1 MLEAIDWRGIHAAG
15 VYEFAQHFGESVP
28 DTANPST
35 ADAVPLPLTREAWL
49 RILQVQLL
57 MGGFAMCRKNQ
68 INAAALLGFGAGLL
82 VGLLIESQLLG
93 LLVGSAAICG
103 GFGLLR
109 GRC

>member
-1 MLEAIDWRGIHAAG
+1 
-15 VYEFAQHFGESVP
+15 
-28 DTANPST
+28 
-35 ADAVPLPLTREAWL
+35 
-49 RILQVQLL
+49 
-57 MGGFAMCRKNQ
+57 MCRKNQ

-82 VGLLIESQLLG
+82 VGLLVESQLLG